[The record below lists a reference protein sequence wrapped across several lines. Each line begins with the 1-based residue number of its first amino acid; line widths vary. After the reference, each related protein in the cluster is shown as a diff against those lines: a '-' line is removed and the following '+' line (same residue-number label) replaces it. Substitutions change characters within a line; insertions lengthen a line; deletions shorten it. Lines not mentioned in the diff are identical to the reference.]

1 MIHSL
6 IYSILGEKSLKT
18 KVMKKETKNIFLIP
32 TDFSEVC
39 RNAEEHGLILAKAM
53 NCKIALLHVINKET
67 KKYLEEKKLS
77 ESDLKEMMNK
87 TAEIYKKEYIVDVE
101 VYLESG
107 NLFDKISE
115 INNLINPKLVILGT
129 HGKLG
134 FQKIAGSYVLKVIEV
149 TQTPT
154 VVVQKQ
160 SNIEGYKTIVFPITS
175 ATQDRQKVAWA
186 IYIAKVF
193 NATIHL
199 IPKFESEKLQKTRIM
214 NVTKQIKNIMSENKI
229 NFVDKVSS
237 PEAGNFG
244 KQVIDYAVENKADLI
259 MTLIDKEKTFMFSS
273 WDEQIIYNSSQIPV
287 ICIYPV
293 ETQKS
298 NWYSGW

>member
-1 MIHSL
+1 
-6 IYSILGEKSLKT
+6 
-18 KVMKKETKNIFLIP
+18 
-32 TDFSEVC
+32 
-39 RNAEEHGLILAKAM
+39 
-53 NCKIALLHVINKET
+53 
-67 KKYLEEKKLS
+67 
-77 ESDLKEMMNK
+77 MMNK
-87 TAEIYKKEYIVDVE
+87 TADIYMKEYAVE
-101 VYLESG
+101 VETYLETG
-107 NLFDKISE
+107 NLFDKIKEISE
-115 INNLINPKLVILGT
+115 KINPKLVILGT

-134 FQKIAGSYVLKVIEV
+134 FQKIAGSYVLKVIEL

-160 SNIEGYKTIVFPITS
+160 SNIEGYKNIVFPITS
-175 ATQDRQKVAWA
+175 NTQDRQKVTWA

-199 IPKFESEKLQKTRIM
+199 IPKFESEKFHKTRIM
-214 NVTKQIKNIMSENKI
+214 NVTKQIKNIITENGI

-237 PEAGNFG
+237 PEAGNFA
-244 KQVIDYAVENKADLI
+244 KQVVDYAVENKADLI
-259 MTLIDKEKTFMFSS
+259 MTLIDKGKTFKFTS

-287 ICIYPV
+287 ICINPI